1 MDATIIIGI
10 FGDSKYWMHRA
21 EMNAVPSAE
30 RQGRR
35 VIVSYSDTLAKA
47 RNSGAAKAETEWLI
61 FLDADD
67 ELKLGYV
74 DALMAGNG
82 DLRAPAVQWIKDGVP
97 SEPETLDT
105 RDIETMNPCVIG
117 TAIRKS
123 MFDKIGGFQEWE
135 AWEDYALFL
144 KAYRQG
150 AEIVHHPQAVY
161 KVYDSANSRN
171 KQNFDGAQLM
181 NMIQL
186 ASWME

>member
-10 FGDSKYWMHRA
+10 FGDAKYWLNRA
-21 EMNAVPSAE
+21 EQGSIASAE

-47 RNSGAAKAETEWLI
+47 RNLGAAKADTEWLI

-74 DALMAGNG
+74 DALMAGSG
-82 DLRAPAVQWIKDGVP
+82 DLRAPAVQWIKNGVP
-97 SEPETLDT
+97 SEPETLHT

-117 TAIRKS
+117 TAIRKD
-123 MFDKIGGFQEWE
+123 MFDDCGGFQEWE

-144 KAYRQG
+144 KAFRRG
-150 AEIVHHPQAVY
+150 AEIVHHPQAIY
-161 KVYDSANSRN
+161 KVYDGANSRN
-171 KQNFDGAQLM
+171 KQNFNGPELM
-181 NMIQL
+181 NMIHL
-186 ASWME
+186 ASWL